1 VEARDPRP
9 YISVAIPAYNE
20 IEGLPELYRRVE
32 STMAEL
38 AVDWEMVV
46 SDNASTDGTREY
58 LRELAARD
66 RRVRVLLMSRN
77 FGHSNAHQAVLEHSD
92 GEWTVLMD
100 ADLQDEPEAIPR
112 LLDKAAEG
120 YDVVYAVRAKRPEG
134 LAMRLATAGFYRLVG
149 TISNVKQPPN
159 AGPFSLMRRRVVE
172 ELRALPESH
181 AFFPGLRAFVG
192 FRQTGLPLE
201 RPPRAGRK
209 PRLGLRRRIAHAL
222 DGIIAFSNVPLRM
235 ASWLGFGVAL
245 LAGMLEFFFLYFKL
259 FTNVEVEGFYALITA
274 ILFLGGVQMFT
285 LGVFGQYL
293 GRVYDEVKG
302 RPRYIVAERLNF
314 PREATP
320 AAVDSSVEP
329 EPLEAAS
336 RRAG

>member
-1 VEARDPRP
+1 MEARDRP
-9 YISVAIPAYNE
+9 YISVAVPAYNE
-20 IEGLPELYRRVE
+20 IEALPELHRRLE
-32 STMAEL
+32 STMADL
-38 AVDWEMVV
+38 GVDWELVI

-66 RRVRVLLMSRN
+66 KRVRVLLMSRN
-77 FGHSNAHQAVLEHSD
+77 FGHASAHQAVLEHSD

-112 LLDKAAEG
+112 MLDKAAEG

-134 LAMRLATAGFYRLVG
+134 LAMRLATAAFYKLVG
-149 TISNVKQPPN
+149 TISTVKQPPN
-159 AGPFSLMRRRVVE
+159 AGPFCLMRRRVVE
-172 ELRALPESH
+172 EIRTMPETN

-192 FRQTGLPLE
+192 FRQSGLALE
-201 RPPRAGRK
+201 RPARAGRN

-222 DGIIAFSNVPLRM
+222 DGIFAFSNLPLRM

-245 LAGMLEFFFLYFKL
+245 FAGLLEIFFLYFKL
-259 FTNVEVEGFYALITA
+259 FTEVQVQGFTALITA

-285 LGVFGQYL
+285 LGVIGQYL
-293 GRVYDEVKG
+293 GRVYDEVKR

-314 PREATP
+314 TAKTMPTRIGA
-320 AAVDSSVEP
+320 VEP
-329 EPLEAAS
+329 EPAKPAS
-336 RRAG
+336 RRAAG